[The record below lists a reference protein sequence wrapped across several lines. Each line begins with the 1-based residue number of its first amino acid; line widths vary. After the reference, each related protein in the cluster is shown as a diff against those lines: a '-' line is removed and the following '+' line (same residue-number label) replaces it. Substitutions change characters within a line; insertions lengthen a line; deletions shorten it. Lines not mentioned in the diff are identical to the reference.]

1 MADEL
6 QLQNEK
12 NSSLRESLSKKYEM
26 LDVKG
31 REIEKLGDQLNLL
44 RINNG
49 TLKKDFGAQ
58 SAKVLTVSQELVS
71 QYEKFRWV
79 DIKFKEFE
87 SSEAQLK
94 AKISQLTES
103 IAKLGKEFFDQ
114 QIIRLDSQGPSQN
127 ITGAKRRNDG

>member
-26 LDVKG
+26 LDIKG

-58 SAKVLTVSQELVS
+58 SAKVLTVSQELLS
-71 QYEKFRWV
+71 TYEKFKGA
-79 DIKFKEFE
+79 DSKFKEFE
-87 SSEAQLK
+87 SSQAQLK
-94 AKISQLTES
+94 TTITQLTES
-103 IAKLGKEFFDQ
+103 NAKLGKEFF
-114 QIIRLDSQGPSQN
+114 
-127 ITGAKRRNDG
+127 